1 MISEDGGRGGATE
14 NPDLAR
20 MHRELIALVAQL
32 ERSID
37 DAPNAAVIGAI
48 SDQIV
53 EVNARATA
61 AGRLLLVAQS
71 EEISRLAR
79 RVSAAIPDVQRQIE
93 DLDRLEAV
101 VRSVAG
107 VLDAA
112 DGAIRAA
119 TLLGQ

>member
-20 MHRELIALVAQL
+20 MHRELVALVAQL

>member
-1 MISEDGGRGGATE
+1 MISEDGGRGEATK

-20 MHRELIALVAQL
+20 MHRELVALVAQL

-37 DAPNAAVIGAI
+37 DAPNAAAIGAI

-93 DLDRLEAV
+93 DLDRFEAV

>member
-1 MISEDGGRGGATE
+1 MTGGNGGRGGAIE

-20 MHRELIALVAQL
+20 MHRDLVALVAQL

-37 DAPNAAVIGAI
+37 DAPNAAAIAAI

-53 EVNARATA
+53 EVNERATA
-61 AGRLLLVAQS
+61 VGRLLLVGQS
-71 EEISRLAR
+71 DEIARIAR
-79 RVSAAIPDVQRQIE
+79 RVSAAIPDVQRRIE
-93 DLDRLEAV
+93 ELDHLESV
-101 VRSVAG
+101 VGSVAG

-119 TLLGQ
+119 TLLG

>member
-1 MISEDGGRGGATE
+1 MIMEDGGRGGATE

-20 MHRELIALVAQL
+20 MHRELVALVAQL

-37 DAPNAAVIGAI
+37 NAPNAAAIGAI

-101 VRSVAG
+101 VRSVAV

>member
-14 NPDLAR
+14 NSDLAR
-20 MHRELIALVAQL
+20 MHRELVALIAQL

-37 DAPNAAVIGAI
+37 DAPNAAAIGVI

-93 DLDRLEAV
+93 DLDRFEAV

>member
-14 NPDLAR
+14 NSDLAR
-20 MHRELIALVAQL
+20 MHRELVALIAQL

-37 DAPNAAVIGAI
+37 DAPNAAAIGVI

-61 AGRLLLVAQS
+61 AGRLLLVTQS

-93 DLDRLEAV
+93 DLDRFEAV

>member
-1 MISEDGGRGGATE
+1 MIMEDGGRGGATE

-20 MHRELIALVAQL
+20 MQHELVALVAQL

-37 DAPNAAVIGAI
+37 DAPNADAIGAI

-79 RVSAAIPDVQRQIE
+79 QVSAAIPDVQRQIE
-93 DLDRLEAV
+93 DLDRFEAV

>member
-1 MISEDGGRGGATE
+1 MIRQDVGQERATE
-14 NPDLAR
+14 NADLAR
-20 MHRELIALVAQL
+20 MHHELGALVAQF

-37 DAPNAAVIGAI
+37 VAPNAAAVGAI

-61 AGRLLLVAQS
+61 AGHLLLVDQS
-71 EEISRLAR
+71 DEIARLAR
-79 RVSAAIPDVQRQIE
+79 RVSSAIPEVERDIE
-93 DLDRLEAV
+93 DLDRFEAV

-119 TLLGQ
+119 TLLGH

>member
-1 MISEDGGRGGATE
+1 MTGHDVRGGPTDD

-20 MHRELIALVAQL
+20 MHGELVALVARL

-37 DAPNAAVIGAI
+37 DAPTAAAIGAI

-61 AGRLLLVAQS
+61 AGRLLLVERS
-71 EEISRLAR
+71 DEIARLAR
-79 RVSAAIPDVQRQIE
+79 RVSAAIPGIE
-93 DLDRLEAV
+93 DDIRDLDRFERV
-101 VRSVAG
+101 VAGVAG

-112 DGAIRAA
+112 DAAIGAA
-119 TLLGQ
+119 TLLTR